1 MILSMTGFGKAEANF
16 ENKNI
21 AIEIRSLN
29 SKQLDVY
36 TRIPS
41 EYKDK
46 DLEIRNFL
54 KEELQRGKVDFSMAV
69 NTVGEEG
76 TKELNHELAKKYY
89 EELAAFSAKIG
100 VDVATENILDT
111 LVRMP
116 DVMAV
121 KEDVI
126 DEAQWNELW
135 QVIGEAV
142 RKLNEFREQEGQSLQ
157 QDLLANVTTIE
168 SLLEEVLVYETER
181 IETVKQRLQEQ
192 LEKLKVEVDKER
204 FEQELIYYLEKLDI
218 NEEKVRLR
226 NHCQYFRET
235 VTSKEKSVGKKL
247 GFIGQEMGREIN
259 TLGSKANHTMIQ
271 QLVVQMKEALEKI
284 KEQVLNVL

>member
-1 MILSMTGFGKAEANF
+1 MILSMTGFGKAEGNF

-29 SKQLDVY
+29 GKQLDIY
-36 TRIPS
+36 TRIPN

-54 KEELQRGKVDFSMAV
+54 KEKMQRGKVDFSL
-69 NTVGEEG
+69 TVTTTAEEG
-76 TKELNHELAKKYY
+76 TKELNQQLAKQYY
-89 EELAAFSAKIG
+89 EQLATLSAEIG
-100 VDVATENILDT
+100 LPIANANILDT

-116 DVMAV
+116 DVVAT
-121 KEDVI
+121 KEVVI
-126 DEAQWNELW
+126 DDSQWAELW
-135 QVIGEAV
+135 EVINEAV
-142 RKLNEFREQEGQSLQ
+142 ANLNEFRQQEGQSLQ
-157 QDLLANVTTIE
+157 QDLLANVSTIE
-168 SLLEEVLVYETER
+168 NLLKEVLVYENER
-181 IETVKQRLQEQ
+181 IETVKQRIGEQ
-192 LEKLKVEVDKER
+192 LDKLKIEIDKER

-218 NEEKVRLR
+218 NEEKVRLS

-235 VTSKEKSVGKKL
+235 ILSEEDSVGKKL
-247 GFIGQEMGREIN
+247 GFIAQEMGREIN

>member
-54 KEELQRGKVDFSMAV
+54 KEELQRGKVDFSMSV
-69 NTVGEEG
+69 NTVGGEG
-76 TKELNHELAKKYY
+76 TKELNQQLAKKYY
-89 EELAAFSAKIG
+89 EQLAAFSAQIG
-100 VDVATENILDT
+100 VDIAMENILDT

-116 DVMAV
+116 DVIAV

>member
-76 TKELNHELAKKYY
+76 TKELNQQLAKKYY
-89 EELAAFSAKIG
+89 EQLAAFSAKIG
-100 VDVATENILDT
+100 VDIATENILDT

-121 KEDVI
+121 KEEVI
-126 DEAQWNELW
+126 DDSQWNELW

-192 LEKLKVEVDKER
+192 LEKLKVEVDKVR

-235 VTSKEKSVGKKL
+235 VTSKERSVGKKL

>member
-1 MILSMTGFGKAEANF
+1 MILSMTGFGKAEGNLGD
-16 ENKNI
+16 KNI
-21 AIEIRSLN
+21 SIEIRSLN
-29 SKQLDVY
+29 GKQLDIY
-36 TRIPS
+36 TRIPN

-46 DLEIRNFL
+46 DLEIRNIL
-54 KEELQRGKVDFSMAV
+54 KEELQRGKVDFSM
-69 NTVGEEG
+69 TVTTAGEEG
-76 TKELNHELAKKYY
+76 TKELNQQLAKTYY
-89 EELAAFSAKIG
+89 DQLSSLSTEIG
-100 VDVATENILDT
+100 VAISSANILDT

-116 DVMAV
+116 DVMAT
-121 KEDVI
+121 KEVEI
-126 DEAQWNELW
+126 NEEEWNELW

-142 RKLNEFREQEGQSLQ
+142 RHLNEFREQEGQSLQ
-157 QDLLANVTTIE
+157 QDLLTNVTTIE
-168 SLLEEVLVYETER
+168 SLLEEVLMYENER
-181 IETVKQRLQEQ
+181 IETVRQRIGEQ

-204 FEQELIYYLEKLDI
+204 FEQELIYYLEKFDI

-235 VTSKEKSVGKKL
+235 VNSKERGVGKKL

>member
-46 DLEIRNFL
+46 NLEIRNFL
-54 KEELQRGKVDFSMAV
+54 KEELQRGKVDFSISV

-76 TKELNHELAKKYY
+76 TKELNQELAKKYY
-89 EELAAFSAKIG
+89 EQLAAFSAKIG
-100 VDVATENILDT
+100 VDIATENILDT

-192 LEKLKVEVDKER
+192 LEKLKVEIDKER